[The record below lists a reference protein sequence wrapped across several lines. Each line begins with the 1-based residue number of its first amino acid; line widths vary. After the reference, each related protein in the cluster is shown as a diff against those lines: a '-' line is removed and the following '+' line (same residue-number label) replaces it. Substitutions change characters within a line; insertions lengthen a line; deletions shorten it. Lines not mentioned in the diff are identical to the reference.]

1 MEDTAVLDAPELD
14 TAPIE
19 DSVPLDTDTGADDS
33 EVPADPGVDPEVLTG
48 PADTDKSIFAAPGKL
63 TAEAKATLEEM
74 KATNPALHKHIKE
87 ALYGG
92 EAFKKAFPGGIKEA
106 QQFKATLDQYGGAEG
121 IQQVKQTADRFTQL
135 DQAYTSAD
143 PKFIEELVATPEGQT
158 AFLKLAPAMF
168 AKYAEMNGDAYGAM
182 VSRVFVADMV
192 QERVPLMLERL
203 ADFVGDNPKAQEV
216 LNQLTGYVNRIYQTS
231 QKKTEIPE
239 NKTPPPDDRSKGL
252 DEREANLTR
261 TEWRN
266 EGNAER
272 MKQFGSSWKELT
284 AGRKISPDQ
293 EGAIK
298 ELYASRMQKLVTS
311 PDFVDKTQ
319 RFFSAKDK
327 AGFLKHSSATFKTA
341 IPDALKAAINAVLG
355 PGKVAA
361 RPALAAAQPQ
371 KTALGTPAAQVPGY
385 TWVAAA
391 PKGNDVDYARTTQK
405 MIMEGK
411 AFLRGKAAGVQ
422 WKRG

>member
-1 MEDTAVLDAPELD
+1 MEDIAVLDAPELD
-14 TAPIE
+14 TAPLE
-19 DSVPLDTDTGADDS
+19 DSVPPDTDTGADDTES
-33 EVPADPGVDPEVLTG
+33 PADPGVDLEA
-48 PADTDKSIFAAPGKL
+48 PAGAAGADKSIFAAPGKL
-63 TAEAKATLEEM
+63 TTEAKATLEEM

-121 IQQVKQTADRFTQL
+121 IQQVKATADRFTQL
-135 DQAYTSAD
+135 DGAYTAAD

-203 ADFVGDNPKAQEV
+203 AFFMGDNPNPKALEV
-216 LNQLTGYVNRIYQTS
+216 LNELNGYVNRIYQTS
-231 QKKTEIPE
+231 QKKAEIPE
-239 NKTPPPDDRSKGL
+239 AKTPPPDDRSKEL
-252 DEREANLTR
+252 DSREANLTR

-266 EGNAER
+266 EGNADR
-272 MKQFGSSWKELT
+272 MKIFGSAWT
-284 AGRKISPDQ
+284 TQMAGKKVSPEQ

-298 ELYASRMQKLVTS
+298 ELYASRMQKLVSS

-355 PGKVAA
+355 PGKVTA
-361 RPALAAAQPQ
+361 RPAAAAAQPQ
-371 KTALGTPAAQVPGY
+371 KTAVGATATKEAGFLWVGQRPAP
-385 TWVAAA
+385 
-391 PKGNDVDYARTTQK
+391 NDIHHTTTGA
-405 MIMEGK
+405 MIMQGK
-411 AFLRGKAAGVQ
+411 AILADGRRVQ